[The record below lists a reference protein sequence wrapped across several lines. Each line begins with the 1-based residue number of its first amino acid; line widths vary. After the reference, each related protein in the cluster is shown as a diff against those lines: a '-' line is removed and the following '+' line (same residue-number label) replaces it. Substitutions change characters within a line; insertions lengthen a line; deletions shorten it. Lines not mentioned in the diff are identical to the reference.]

1 MFLVRTGAIDGYEK
15 LVSQLGQNPAQILRK
30 AGFSPAQLNQP
41 NTYVS
46 YAKLATLLDSSAMLC
61 NEPLFGLRLA
71 AEQNL
76 MVVGELALSV
86 TRQPSIAAAL
96 AYYDE
101 HAHLHARGVSLQ
113 QHVRGEWAEVSLNF
127 DFTNNSGLLQLK
139 QLSVCQLFN
148 GMRVMVENSGQHLRY
163 HLRQSR
169 PQHGQW
175 QWAMAAGQVQF
186 DSHMDGVSFPASWL
200 GRSPRGLETL
210 VTDHLEQR
218 IAFLESRYPN
228 DLKAQVCHLI
238 SSLLPHCECSVER
251 VGAALNL
258 HPRVLQKRLQ
268 AQGSSFS
275 ALLRDTRQDIARQ
288 YLLHSRLSITE
299 LALNLGYAE
308 VAVFSRNFKSWTGE
322 TPLQW
327 RQLQRARLLADG
339 APVQPR

>member
-1 MFLVRTGAIDGYEK
+1 MFLVRTGAIEGYEK

-30 AGFSPAQLNQP
+30 AGFSPAQLHQP

-96 AYYDE
+96 AYYDA

-113 QHVRGEWAEVSLNF
+113 QHARGDLAEASLSF

-139 QLSVCQLFN
+139 QLSVCHLFN
-148 GMRVMVENSGQHLRY
+148 GLRVMVENSGQQLRY

-169 PQHGQW
+169 PVHAQW
-175 QWAMAAGQVQF
+175 QWAIPAGQVQF
-186 DSHMDGVSFPASWL
+186 DSHLDGVSFPASWL

-210 VTDHLEQR
+210 VTEHLEQR
-218 IAFLESRYPN
+218 IQFLELRYPN

-238 SSLLPHCECSVER
+238 SNLLPHGECTVGSVA
-251 VGAALNL
+251 AALNL

-268 AQGSSFS
+268 SMNSSF
-275 ALLRDTRQDIARQ
+275 AELLRDTRLEIARQ
-288 YLLHSRLSITE
+288 HLLHSHLSITE

-308 VAVFSRNFKSWTGE
+308 VAVFSRNFRSWTGE
-322 TPLQW
+322 SPLQW
-327 RQLQRARLLADG
+327 RRRQRDEA
-339 APVQPR
+339 